1 MFISSEGNVLC
12 HVLVIV
18 ILPADVSFCFGSQ
31 FHSLFHIF
39 HRAVFVTFQQFD
51 ATSFVIGLCKV
62 GIDFDGFI
70 IYSDGLV
77 EVFLCKE
84 KLSQQQI
91 CLFIKRIERQYL
103 IETFFCLFLFTG
115 CCKDFSFQQQGLFV
129 FGVEV
134 Q

>member
-51 ATSFVIGLCKV
+51 ATSFVIGLCKLGLISMASSYTPMALSKSFFV
-62 GIDFDGFI
+62 RKSSPNSRYAFSLKGL
-70 IYSDGLV
+70 SDN
-77 EVFLCKE
+77 
-84 KLSQQQI
+84 
-91 CLFIKRIERQYL
+91 
-103 IETFFCLFLFTG
+103 T
-115 CCKDFSFQQQGLFV
+115 
-129 FGVEV
+129 
-134 Q
+134 

>member
-84 KLSQQQI
+84 SSPNSRYAFSLKGLSDN
-91 CLFIKRIERQYL
+91 
-103 IETFFCLFLFTG
+103 T
-115 CCKDFSFQQQGLFV
+115 
-129 FGVEV
+129 
-134 Q
+134 